1 MIRNVIII
9 ILLLVIVY
17 DVTGQEFLEY
27 IQMGLD
33 NLQQLVYSISDK
45 G

>member
-1 MIRNVIII
+1 MIRNVIIL

-17 DVTGQEFLEY
+17 DVTGHEFLEY
-27 IQMGLD
+27 VQIGLD
-33 NLQQLVYSISDK
+33 NLQELVYSISDK

>member
-1 MIRNVIII
+1 MIRNVIIL

-27 IQMGLD
+27 VQIGLD
-33 NLQQLVYSISDK
+33 NLQELVYSISDK